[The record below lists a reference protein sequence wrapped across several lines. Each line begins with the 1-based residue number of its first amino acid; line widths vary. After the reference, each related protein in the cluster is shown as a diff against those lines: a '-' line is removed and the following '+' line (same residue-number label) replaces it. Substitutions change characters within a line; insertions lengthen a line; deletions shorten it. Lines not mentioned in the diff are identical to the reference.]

1 MQHHALTNDVM
12 HDCCND
18 YIQKVILSWTFLIY
32 PKLLSKNGMYKVPG
46 LESK

>member
-18 YIQKVILSWTFLIY
+18 YIQKVILS
-32 PKLLSKNGMYKVPG
+32 
-46 LESK
+46 